1 MAHFQMSHNYSRRGD
16 TMGMRFNPE
25 YKVSDVV
32 SASSLAIAALTFALA
47 QCSAVRI
54 QNREYA
60 NSVRSAAIQQS
71 VALRKAKN
79 DIAVVYER
87 AQVAASMADDVLA
100 EKKSPATAGSYLY
113 QAISDRRFT
122 AMASIREQPSALS
135 YVSVYGYSPCTG
147 AAFDTAISKMT
158 VAASKA
164 LSALV
169 DTTRNIA
176 RQQQPSLD
184 GEFVRGTLQDTLRPI
199 IRQLRWRYNRE
210 VDSIK
215 GPIERHLGQ
224 IATASD
230 EEIRSRARGLDEA
243 ATCARL
249 LASVANASSDDSGTS

>member
-1 MAHFQMSHNYSRRGD
+1 MAPFKMSHTYSRRGD

-32 SASSLAIAALTFALA
+32 SASALAIAALTFMLS
-47 QCSAVRI
+47 QCSAVQI

-122 AMASIREQPSALS
+122 AMASIREQPSALT

-147 AAFDTAISKMT
+147 AAFDTAISRMT

-169 DTTRNIA
+169 DMTQNIA
-176 RQQQPSLD
+176 RQQ
-184 GEFVRGTLQDTLRPI
+184 RPV
-199 IRQLRWRYNRE
+199 IRQLRWRYNRQ

-243 ATCARL
+243 AACARL
-249 LASVANASSDDSGTS
+249 LPFVANASSNDSSTS